1 MPKSRLTAGALSA
14 ALIVG
19 VLSIPTLQGGAARA
33 AEPCTDAKEV
43 RILNFNDFHGR
54 IAKSGPDT
62 SVFFGTLNE
71 LRNDNTLVVSGGDN
85 VGASLFTSAV
95 QHDEPTLNI
104 LNTAKIDVSAIG
116 NHELDKG
123 YADLGRILDSA
134 EFPYLSAN
142 LTKVSDGS
150 LASADGAY
158 KIFEKNGVKI
168 AVIGAVTKDLPSLI
182 SPETFKTIKV
192 GDPVE
197 AVNKYADQLKDG
209 DPNNDEADIV
219 IAAYHEGAALAQND
233 KKGNEVND
241 LAAQKAASETFKKIA
256 ESSKN
261 VDVILNGHTHQAYAY
276 VDGKRPI
283 VQSASY
289 AELIGQIDLKI
300 GTDSAGKR
308 TVCEATATNVKPKNF
323 TPAKDADAATKDQLK
338 RDRDAYV
345 AANAADVDP
354 VVQDALAKAEE
365 LGKPELAKAPK
376 AITRAKKADGS
387 EDRGSRSELSDMVAQ
402 MFYEEVGGKA
412 EGTVGIQN
420 PGGTRADLVPNEN
433 GGITYAQ
440 VAAVLP
446 FANTVMTT
454 EITGAQFKTML
465 EQQWQPKGA
474 SRPVLMMG
482 LSNNVAYT
490 YDEARAEGDRIT
502 AIEIDGKPV
511 DPNATYTVVSG
522 SFLIQGGDNF
532 FVLKEGKNTR
542 DTGRADLEA
551 WSSWV
556 KAQET
561 LKAFPRAEIKTQ
573 TPAPTEFKLG
583 GAIQARYDA
592 TGGEKAYG
600 KPTSNEI
607 DLGGGRVVQHFGD
620 ACDAYWAPGAG
631 ANFVCWGNKTEW
643 ERLGGIN
650 GSLGAP
656 TGNEVSL
663 GGHIVVQ
670 TFEHGRIYWSPQ
682 FGARAVHGGILVRY
696 LNAGGHEMLGVPATG
711 ELKLNGGVVQHFA
724 KGLIMWP

>member
-19 VLSIPTLQGGAARA
+19 VLSIPALDKTAAFA
-33 AEPCTDAKEV
+33 AEPCTDAKDV
-43 RILNFNDFHGR
+43 RVLTFNDFHGR

-62 SVFFGTLNE
+62 KVFFAHLNE
-71 LRNDNTLVVSGGDN
+71 LRNDNTLVVLGGDN

-95 QHDEPTLNI
+95 QNDEPTLQI
-104 LNTAKIDVSAIG
+104 LNAAGVEVSAIG

-123 YADLGRILDSA
+123 YADLERIANIAD
-134 EFPYLSAN
+134 FRYLSAN
-142 LTKVSDGS
+142 LTKKADSS
-150 LASADGAY
+150 IASPDGAY
-158 KIFEKNGVKI
+158 QIFEKNGFKI
-168 AVIGAVTKDLPSLI
+168 AVVGAVTADLPSLI
-182 SPETFKTIKV
+182 APSVFDTIAIS
-192 GDPVE
+192 DPVA
-197 AVNKYADQLKDG
+197 AVNKYAADLKDG
-209 DPNNDEADIV
+209 NAENGEADIV
-219 IAAYHEGAALAQND
+219 IAAYHEGGVLAQND
-233 KKGNEVND
+233 KNGQQVND
-241 LAAQKAASETFKKIA
+241 LDAQKAASTTFKKIA
-256 ESSKN
+256 ETSPN

-289 AELIGQIDLKI
+289 AQLIGQIDLKLAK
-300 GTDSAGKR
+300 DDAGK
-308 TVCEATATNVKPKNF
+308 TVVCDATAANVKKSFDTGNKDKAIADQ
-323 TPAKDADAATKDQLK
+323 AKAD
-338 RDRDAYV
+338 REAYLN
-345 AANAADVDP
+345 ANAIAAVNTAID
-354 VVQDALAKAEE
+354 DAIAKADE
-365 LGKPELAKAPK
+365 LGKPELAKAEKP
-376 AITRAKKADGS
+376 ITRAKKADGS

-542 DTGRADLEA
+542 DTGRADLAA